1 LSHLALY
8 RKYRSQSFDDLVG
21 QEHVT
26 RTLRNA
32 VAGSKIAHAYLF
44 VGPRGTGKTSTAR
57 ILARCL
63 NCENGPTPD
72 PCGECRA
79 CLTIQ
84 QGSGGDVF
92 EMDAASESGVD
103 DVRDLIESSRYAPL
117 EGRYKVYVIDEV
129 HDLSSKAF
137 DALLKTIEEPPAHV
151 VFILATTEFAKV
163 PATIRSRCQRY
174 EFHRGTVTDLV
185 GRLEYVCQ
193 REGIQADPAAIA
205 MIARMADGG
214 YRDALTLLEQA
225 ALAADDG
232 VITHESAM
240 RQLGFIDEVAMDAL
254 LEAVSTGNAKEVIEA
269 VEETVR
275 RGKEPRSVLEG
286 LLLRLSDLT
295 YVLVRPE
302 DNGGNPEWH
311 AATHSLAARIGEAA
325 LFRYRAA
332 IAEAHKEIRD
342 VTLPRLWLELTLL
355 KLAQPQGETAQP
367 QGGTIQPQGGTPR
380 PQGGTPRPQGGTAQP
395 QGGMAQPQGGTAQ
408 PQGGMALNSPETSR
422 GPREAAADVP
432 PDVADAWCRT
442 VTELSQKWRGTGK
455 MLEATSAHRVDG
467 NTLFIRFVHASQFSR
482 LNANPAGQTK
492 IADAFRSIIGPDWN
506 LRFEPEEKGNGEA
519 GPIAEGDALAE
530 MVESVLDAQP
540 AE

>member
-1 LSHLALY
+1 MSHLALY

-21 QEHVT
+21 QDHVT

-32 VAGSKIAHAYLF
+32 VAGGKIAHAYLF

-63 NCENGPTPD
+63 NCEKGPTPE
-72 PCGECRA
+72 PCGECQA
-79 CLTIQ
+79 CRTIQ

-129 HDLSSKAF
+129 HDLSAKAF

-163 PATIRSRCQRY
+163 PSTIRSRCQRY
-174 EFHRGTVTDLV
+174 EFHRGTVQDLV
-185 GRLEYVCQ
+185 GRLQYVCSA
-193 REGIQADPAAIA
+193 EGIEAEPAAIS

-232 VITHESAM
+232 VITYESAM
-240 RQLGFIDEVAMDAL
+240 RQLGFVDEAAMDRM
-254 LEAVSTGNAKEVIEA
+254 LEAVAGGDAKEVIEA
-269 VEETVR
+269 VEDTVR

-295 YVLVRPE
+295 YALVRPE
-302 DNGGNPEWH
+302 EHASNPEWQAAAH
-311 AATHSLAARIGEAA
+311 ALASRIGTES

-355 KLAQPQGETAQP
+355 KLTQPEPAPARPPDRKPAAVATPKSPTAS
-367 QGGTIQPQGGTPR
+367 
-380 PQGGTPRPQGGTAQP
+380 TAP
-395 QGGMAQPQGGTAQ
+395 A
-408 PQGGMALNSPETSR
+408 SPAK
-422 GPREAAADVP
+422 PAEAAPTPVNPMKPAEGVP
-432 PDVADAWCRT
+432 PDAADAWKRT
-442 VTELSQKWRGTGK
+442 VSDLSEKWRGTGK
-455 MLEATSAHRVDG
+455 MLESTYAHRVEG
-467 NTLFIRFVHASQFSR
+467 QTLVVRFSHASQYAR
-482 LNANPAGQTK
+482 LKSNPAGQAK
-492 IADAFRSIIGPDWN
+492 IADAFRGLLGPDWN
-506 LRFEPEEKGNGEA
+506 LRFEAEEPNQES
-519 GPIAEGDALAE
+519 DALQALE
-530 MVESVLDAQP
+530 GAALVEQVESVFDVTP
-540 AE
+540 ESG